1 MIKDPV
7 VFGYRPDILLLGLRW
22 CLLGA
27 STIWVLQVTPIIL
40 QCWTLDMRH
49 RFWMLAMCC
58 TFWIFQ
64 PWEPWCFYHSFT
76 SFNEEGGKRTGLA
89 WICKMKIENNFRVC
103 VEKLLKRH
111 QFRMLRACWTRIYI
125 QPLKKAMPCRIENP
139 LLKFLF

>member
-7 VFGYRPDILLLGLRW
+7 VFGYRPDILLLGLSW

-27 STIWVLQVTPIIL
+27 STIWVLQVTPVIL
-40 QCWTLDMRH
+40 QCWILDMRH
-49 RFWMLAMCC
+49 RFWMLSMCC
-58 TFWIFQ
+58 TFCIFQ

-103 VEKLLKRH
+103 IEKLLKRH

-125 QPLKKAMPCRIENP
+125 QPRKKAMPCRIENP